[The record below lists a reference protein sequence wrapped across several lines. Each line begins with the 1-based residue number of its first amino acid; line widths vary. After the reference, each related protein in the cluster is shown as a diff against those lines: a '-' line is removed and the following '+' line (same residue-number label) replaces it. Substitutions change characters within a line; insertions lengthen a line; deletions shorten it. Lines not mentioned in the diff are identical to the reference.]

1 MAKQLHNTESGT
13 RGIRR
18 ILRQQTAQALEALHR
33 SQQPSDE
40 VVHKVRQQ
48 LKKVR
53 AALRLLRKA
62 LGSRTYHR
70 ENTVFCNAA
79 RPFTKVRDAKVLMDT
94 LDTLAEHFGEQ
105 ADGLDLDR
113 VRRALRD
120 RYQGVRQRV
129 LQEEDNLGP
138 VQVALRSVRAR
149 AKRWPIGR
157 RGWSVLGAG
166 LQRVYRS
173 GREAFATSQHDP
185 SEENLHEWRKQVK
198 YLWYQLQMLQ
208 PLQPAWIEALAD
220 QAHTLADYLGD
231 DHDLAVL
238 HQKLLEEPD
247 ICSDRAL
254 VDALAVLIDRRRAE
268 LQEQAKV
275 LGSCLYEE
283 KPSMFVNRF
292 QGYWRGWRGK
302 S

>member
-1 MAKQLHNTESGT
+1 MAKQLRNTESGT

-33 SQQPSDE
+33 DQQLSDE
-40 VVHKVRQQ
+40 VVHEVRKQ

-62 LGSRTYHR
+62 LGSRTYDR
-70 ENTVFCNAA
+70 ENTVFRNAA
-79 RPFTKVRDAKVLMDT
+79 RPFTEVRDARVLIDT
-94 LDTLAEHFGEQ
+94 LDTLAEHCGEQ
-105 ADGLDLDR
+105 ANALDLDQL
-113 VRRALRD
+113 RRALREH
-120 RYQGVRQRV
+120 YQGVRQRV
-129 LQEEDNLGP
+129 LQEDNLGP
-138 VQVALRSVRAR
+138 VQAALQAARAR

-166 LQRVYRS
+166 LKRVYRS
-173 GREAFATSQHDP
+173 GRDAFATAQHEP

-198 YLWYQLQMLQ
+198 YLWHQLQMLQ
-208 PLQPAWIEALAD
+208 PLQPTWIKVLAD

-238 HQKLLEEPD
+238 HRKLLEEPD
-247 ICSDRAL
+247 TFPDRAL
-254 VDALAVLIDRRRAE
+254 VDALAVLIDRRRAA
-268 LQEQAKV
+268 LQEQAEV
-275 LGSCLYEE
+275 LGRCLYAEH
-283 KPSMFVNRF
+283 PNMFVDRF
-292 QGYWRGWRGK
+292 QGYWHSWRGK